1 MKETSNNPIQLSV
14 EKRIYLV
21 HGKKVMLDR
30 DLAVLYGVETKQLN
44 RQVRRHIERFPE
56 DFMFPLSRDEVNS
69 LRRQSGT
76 LEKSG
81 RGMHSKYTMF
91 AFTEHGI
98 LMLSS
103 VLNSSRAIEVN
114 IQIMRTFTK
123 LREML
128 ATHKN
133 LKEKIEKMEK
143 KYDQQFKVV
152 FDALRELLTPDE
164 KPAKKIGFHAARK

>member
-81 RGMHSKYTMF
+81 RGMHSKYTKIIHF
-91 AFTEHGI
+91 LT
-98 LMLSS
+98 
-103 VLNSSRAIEVN
+103 
-114 IQIMRTFTK
+114 
-123 LREML
+123 
-128 ATHKN
+128 
-133 LKEKIEKMEK
+133 LK
-143 KYDQQFKVV
+143 YFS
-152 FDALRELLTPDE
+152 L
-164 KPAKKIGFHAARK
+164 

>member
-1 MKETSNNPIQLSV
+1 
-14 EKRIYLV
+14 
-21 HGKKVMLDR
+21 
-30 DLAVLYGVETKQLN
+30 
-44 RQVRRHIERFPE
+44 
-56 DFMFPLSRDEVNS
+56 
-69 LRRQSGT
+69 
-76 LEKSG
+76 
-81 RGMHSKYTMF
+81 
-91 AFTEHGI
+91 
-98 LMLSS
+98 MLSS

-143 KYDQQFKVV
+143 KYDKQFKVV